1 MKHVI
6 CPICGSVCSK
16 YGKTKAG
23 SQRWFC
29 KKCGLAFSPQIDN
42 SAKQL
47 QIFLDW
53 LFSKGSQSDLPGG
66 GRTFRRK
73 TAQFWD
79 IWTLPPVID
88 VPRDILY
95 VDGIYLGR
103 KACVLICRDEK
114 HVLGWYLCRYENSR
128 AWKALMDRIPEPKVV
143 VSDGGTGFAKALKKT
158 WPHARHQRC
167 LFHVFCQ
174 VKRYTTSQPKTLA
187 GIELYALAKDLL
199 QKADRIEDMVL
210 AVERQAPNTVSAYR
224 ERLEAKL
231 REVLNDTAVAEERVI
246 AEAAIFAD
254 RVATDEETVR
264 LHSHLSQFR
273 KMMAEG
279 SPIGRKLDFLIQEFN
294 REANTIGSKCQDS
307 EIAYLVVDLKSEIEK
322 IREQVQNIE

>member
-1 MKHVI
+1 MI
-6 CPICGSVCSK
+6 RSMTG
-16 YGKTKAG
+16 YG
-23 SQRWFC
+23 
-29 KKCGLAFSPQIDN
+29 
-42 SAKQL
+42 SAKGTVAGFAITIEL
-47 QIFLDW
+47 RSVNNRYLDLGIKLPRGFLFAESEIKNYIQQKVSRGKLDFF
-53 LFSKGSQSDLPGG
+53 LTLDSVESDQT
-66 GRTFRRK
+66 RIR
-73 TAQFWD
+73 
-79 IWTLPPVID
+79 V
-88 VPRDILY
+88 
-95 VDGIYLGR
+95 
-103 KACVLICRDEK
+103 
-114 HVLGWYLCRYENSR
+114 NSR
-128 AWKALMDRIPEPKVV
+128 LAEAYRNAITEIGQNLELPTSVTALDIARF
-143 VSDGGTGFAKALKKT
+143 SDVLSLEKEELDQAAFLEQLMPLLDTALLDFNAMRSREGEK
-158 WPHARHQRC
+158 
-167 LFHVFCQ
+167 
-174 VKRYTTSQPKTLA
+174 
-187 GIELYALAKDLL
+187 LAKDLL

-210 AVERQAPNTVSAYR
+210 AVESQAPKTVSAYR

>member
-1 MKHVI
+1 MI
-6 CPICGSVCSK
+6 RSMTGYGSTKGTVAGFAITIELRSVNNRYLDLGIK
-16 YGKTKAG
+16 LPRGFLFAESEIKNYIQQKVSRGKLD
-23 SQRWFC
+23 F
-29 KKCGLAFSPQIDN
+29 
-42 SAKQL
+42 
-47 QIFLDW
+47 FLTLD
-53 LFSKGSQSDLPGG
+53 SVESDQT
-66 GRTFRRK
+66 RIR
-73 TAQFWD
+73 
-79 IWTLPPVID
+79 V
-88 VPRDILY
+88 
-95 VDGIYLGR
+95 
-103 KACVLICRDEK
+103 
-114 HVLGWYLCRYENSR
+114 NSR
-128 AWKALMDRIPEPKVV
+128 LAEAYRNAITEIGQNLELPTSVSALDIARF
-143 VSDGGTGFAKALKKT
+143 SDVLSLEKEELDQAAFLEQLMPLLDTALLDFNAMRSREGEK
-158 WPHARHQRC
+158 
-167 LFHVFCQ
+167 
-174 VKRYTTSQPKTLA
+174 
-187 GIELYALAKDLL
+187 LAKDLL

>member
-1 MKHVI
+1 MI
-6 CPICGSVCSK
+6 RSMTG
-16 YGKTKAG
+16 YG
-23 SQRWFC
+23 
-29 KKCGLAFSPQIDN
+29 
-42 SAKQL
+42 SAKGTVAGFAITIEL
-47 QIFLDW
+47 RSVNNRYLDLGIKLPRGFLFAESEIKNYIQQKVSRGKLDFF
-53 LFSKGSQSDLPGG
+53 LTLDSVESDQT
-66 GRTFRRK
+66 RIR
-73 TAQFWD
+73 
-79 IWTLPPVID
+79 V
-88 VPRDILY
+88 
-95 VDGIYLGR
+95 
-103 KACVLICRDEK
+103 
-114 HVLGWYLCRYENSR
+114 NSR
-128 AWKALMDRIPEPKVV
+128 LAEAYRNAITEIGQNLELPTSVSALDIARF
-143 VSDGGTGFAKALKKT
+143 SDVLSLEKEELDQAAFLEQLMPLLDTALLDFNAMRSREGEK
-158 WPHARHQRC
+158 
-167 LFHVFCQ
+167 
-174 VKRYTTSQPKTLA
+174 
-187 GIELYALAKDLL
+187 LAKDLL
-199 QKADRIEDMVL
+199 QKADRIEVMVL

-264 LHSHLSQFR
+264 LHSHLSQFW

>member
-1 MKHVI
+1 M
-6 CPICGSVCSK
+6 PTSVTALDIARFSDVLSLEK
-16 YGKTKAG
+16 EELDQA
-23 SQRWFC
+23 
-29 KKCGLAFSPQIDN
+29 AFLE
-42 SAKQL
+42 QL
-47 QIFLDW
+47 MPLLD
-53 LFSKGSQSDLPGG
+53 
-66 GRTFRRK
+66 
-73 TAQFWD
+73 TALLDFNAM
-79 IWTLPPVID
+79 
-88 VPRDILY
+88 R
-95 VDGIYLGR
+95 
-103 KACVLICRDEK
+103 CREGEK
-114 HVLGWYLCRYENSR
+114 
-128 AWKALMDRIPEPKVV
+128 
-143 VSDGGTGFAKALKKT
+143 
-158 WPHARHQRC
+158 
-167 LFHVFCQ
+167 
-174 VKRYTTSQPKTLA
+174 
-187 GIELYALAKDLL
+187 LAKDLL

-210 AVERQAPNTVSAYR
+210 AVESQAPKTVSAYR

>member
-1 MKHVI
+1 MI
-6 CPICGSVCSK
+6 RSMTG
-16 YGKTKAG
+16 YG
-23 SQRWFC
+23 
-29 KKCGLAFSPQIDN
+29 
-42 SAKQL
+42 SAKGTVAGFAITIEL
-47 QIFLDW
+47 RSVNNRYLDLGIKLPRGFLFAESEIKNYIQQKVSRGKLDFF
-53 LFSKGSQSDLPGG
+53 LTLDSVESDQT
-66 GRTFRRK
+66 RIR
-73 TAQFWD
+73 
-79 IWTLPPVID
+79 V
-88 VPRDILY
+88 
-95 VDGIYLGR
+95 
-103 KACVLICRDEK
+103 
-114 HVLGWYLCRYENSR
+114 NSR
-128 AWKALMDRIPEPKVV
+128 LAEAYRNAITEIGQNLELPTSVSALDIARF
-143 VSDGGTGFAKALKKT
+143 SDVLSLEKEELDQAAFLEQLMPLLDTALLDFNAMRSREGEK
-158 WPHARHQRC
+158 
-167 LFHVFCQ
+167 
-174 VKRYTTSQPKTLA
+174 
-187 GIELYALAKDLL
+187 LAKDLL

-210 AVERQAPNTVSAYR
+210 AVESQAPKTVSAYR

-231 REVLNDTAVAEERVI
+231 REVLNDTALAEERVI

>member
-1 MKHVI
+1 MI
-6 CPICGSVCSK
+6 RSMTG
-16 YGKTKAG
+16 YG
-23 SQRWFC
+23 
-29 KKCGLAFSPQIDN
+29 
-42 SAKQL
+42 SAKGTVAGFAITIEL
-47 QIFLDW
+47 RSVNNRYLDLGIKLPRGFLFAESEIKNYIQQKVSRGKLDFF
-53 LFSKGSQSDLPGG
+53 LTLDSVESDQT
-66 GRTFRRK
+66 RIR
-73 TAQFWD
+73 
-79 IWTLPPVID
+79 V
-88 VPRDILY
+88 
-95 VDGIYLGR
+95 
-103 KACVLICRDEK
+103 
-114 HVLGWYLCRYENSR
+114 NSR
-128 AWKALMDRIPEPKVV
+128 LAEAYRNAITEIGQNLELPTSVSALDIARF
-143 VSDGGTGFAKALKKT
+143 SDVLSLEKEELDQAAFLEQLMPLLDTALLDFN
-158 WPHARHQRC
+158 AMRC
-167 LFHVFCQ
+167 REGE
-174 VKRYTTSQPKTLA
+174 K
-187 GIELYALAKDLL
+187 LAKDLL

>member
-1 MKHVI
+1 MI
-6 CPICGSVCSK
+6 RSMTG
-16 YGKTKAG
+16 YG
-23 SQRWFC
+23 
-29 KKCGLAFSPQIDN
+29 
-42 SAKQL
+42 SAKGTVAGFAITIEL
-47 QIFLDW
+47 RSVNNRYLDLGIKLPRGFLFAESEIKNYIQQKVSRGKLDFF
-53 LFSKGSQSDLPGG
+53 LTLDSVESDQT
-66 GRTFRRK
+66 RIR
-73 TAQFWD
+73 
-79 IWTLPPVID
+79 V
-88 VPRDILY
+88 
-95 VDGIYLGR
+95 
-103 KACVLICRDEK
+103 
-114 HVLGWYLCRYENSR
+114 NSR
-128 AWKALMDRIPEPKVV
+128 LAEAYRNAITEIGQNLELPTSVSALDIARF
-143 VSDGGTGFAKALKKT
+143 SDVLSLEKEELDQAAFLEQLMPLLDTALLDFNAMRSREGEK
-158 WPHARHQRC
+158 
-167 LFHVFCQ
+167 
-174 VKRYTTSQPKTLA
+174 
-187 GIELYALAKDLL
+187 LAKDLL

-279 SPIGRKLDFLIQEFN
+279 SPSGRKLDFLIQEFN

-322 IREQVQNIE
+322 IREQVQNIEYAYRRDTDIHRLRQLYRSR

>member
-1 MKHVI
+1 MI
-6 CPICGSVCSK
+6 RSMTG
-16 YGKTKAG
+16 YG
-23 SQRWFC
+23 
-29 KKCGLAFSPQIDN
+29 
-42 SAKQL
+42 SAKGTVAGFAITIEL
-47 QIFLDW
+47 RSVNNRYLDLGIKLPRGFLFAESEIKNYIQQKVSRGKLDFF
-53 LFSKGSQSDLPGG
+53 LTLDSVESDQT
-66 GRTFRRK
+66 RIR
-73 TAQFWD
+73 
-79 IWTLPPVID
+79 V
-88 VPRDILY
+88 
-95 VDGIYLGR
+95 
-103 KACVLICRDEK
+103 
-114 HVLGWYLCRYENSR
+114 NSR
-128 AWKALMDRIPEPKVV
+128 LAEAYRNAIAEIGQNLELPTSVSALDIARF
-143 VSDGGTGFAKALKKT
+143 SDVLSLEKEELDQAAFLEQLMPLLDTALLDFNAMRSREGEK
-158 WPHARHQRC
+158 
-167 LFHVFCQ
+167 
-174 VKRYTTSQPKTLA
+174 
-187 GIELYALAKDLL
+187 LAKDLL